1 MRHARA
7 LLLSLGA
14 AGLVAAATL
23 TAQAQTAPSQTAAS
37 VLAEMEQ
44 RTSLKPA
51 ASFNKIADKN
61 ARSVALFQEA
71 GKVITHPRCAN
82 CHPVDHPTQADDR
95 HPHMPV
101 VSRGEDGHGEG
112 LHCASCHTAK
122 NVWVGGTHIVTIPGN
137 PKWALAPASMAWQ
150 GKSLGEICAQIKD
163 PARNGGKT
171 LAQIQQHMASDELV
185 AWGWNPG
192 LGRTPAPGT
201 QAQLGDLIQ
210 AWIDTG
216 AKCPAGGGVKVPS
229 HDLKADTPTMKPAV

>member
-23 TAQAQTAPSQTAAS
+23 TAQAQTAPSQAAAS
-37 VLAEMEQ
+37 VLAEMEE

-51 ASFNKIADKN
+51 TAFNTITDKN

-82 CHPVDHPTQADDR
+82 CHPVDRPTQGDDR
-95 HPHMPV
+95 RPHMPV
-101 VSRGEDGHGEG
+101 VARGGDGHGEG
-112 LHCASCHTAK
+112 LQCASCHTAK
-122 NVWVGGTHIVTIPGN
+122 NVWVGGTYIVTIPGN

-171 LAQIQQHMASDELV
+171 LAQIQEHMAVDELV

-192 LGRTPAPGT
+192 LGRAAAPGT
-201 QAQLGDLIQ
+201 QAQLGELIQ

-216 AKCPAGGGVKVPS
+216 ASCPAPGGAKVPS
-229 HDLKADTPTMKPAV
+229 HDLKIEAGALKPKI